1 MHLETFFNSKR
12 KMIHQFKRMRQ
23 KLISESKTVK
33 YFKYAFGEVLL
44 VVIGILIALGIN
56 NWNQKQIAIKK
67 EAIALQSL
75 ILDLEEQSDYLE
87 EIIDGEE
94 EFYAAGLYLS
104 EHYAQNKKFI
114 LNDAVFSNLNL
125 LGARI
130 TFKPVNTTFE
140 ELISTGNIGLIRNEI
155 LKRKLI
161 RFFNELN
168 RVAEISSSN
177 NTNLVDGLYNPL
189 LFETTVFVHRYDYE
203 SNYTKG
209 VFEKITTDQNK
220 IFDSESL
227 IDLKAVAKEIIETP
241 EKALNLFN
249 LIQIRSQL
257 ASVQLIKYNELMQDI
272 EDLIKEIQLEL

>member
-67 EAIALQSL
+67 EAVALQSL